1 MLKID
6 TKNLL
11 FNGTVL
17 ETYPL
22 VNCTGSQA
30 KNTPLLGR
38 RKADNFGTNLFT
50 SLTFQI
56 NNFK

>member
-1 MLKID
+1 LV
-6 TKNLL
+6 

-17 ETYPL
+17 ETYSL
-22 VNCTGSQA
+22 VNCTGSQT

-38 RKADNFGTNLFT
+38 KKADNFGTNLFT